1 MASFGTLL
9 SEAFGTVETL
19 DNQNKES
26 DIMKT
31 LTKDN
36 NHMKNICSSLCQASY
51 HATQGNPPSSLTD
64 SLCSPGCLKVSQK
77 MLKEMGPGPSGPSN
91 NSDAHAS
98 ETPIKESFSSLE
110 GMQHRQPRPGP
121 PRHGPGR
128 HHGHHGHH
136 GNRNPSYVLVGDS
149 RGFFKNVKNN
159 LDLLLILSVLIILLV
174 VGLVV
179 MRK

>member
-19 DNQNKES
+19 ENQIKETVQPSGMADLNKVCS
-26 DIMKT
+26 KKCMKVFRDAGGNPS
-31 LTKDN
+31 TKDTDQYCTPECVTAAQKF
-36 NHMKNICSSLCQASY
+36 MK
-51 HATQGNPPSSLTD
+51 D
-64 SLCSPGCLKVSQK
+64 
-77 MLKEMGPGPSGPSN
+77 MGPSGSKH

-110 GMQHRQPRPGP
+110 GMHHRQPRPGP

-128 HHGHHGHH
+128 HHGHHG
-136 GNRNPSYVLVGDS
+136 NRNPSYILVGEY

-179 MRK
+179 MKK